1 MVRSL
6 QEVDTL
12 MSTIRRV
19 DKEISRRRLEIKR
32 NIVPNAGLARQQVEA
47 LVRENNRRKAYL
59 RVNSGHIEA
68 LRASGARF
76 TSSYFICYP

>member
-47 LVRENNRRKAYL
+47 LVREKQPTQ
-59 RVNSGHIEA
+59 GIPP
-68 LRASGARF
+68 
-76 TSSYFICYP
+76 C